1 MDTNTNQKTNRKDLL
16 LMRKSMTKNKPLPDV
31 KCIITSD
38 LVTLYTILVLTLHNN
53 KRNIWQGY
61 SQIIQHSIFLMS
73 TKAYTCIIIKAEMNC
88 RGIHPLRDSDTRLWP
103 RISIISFVSK
113 WWSRCFILLNL
124 NILTCYY

>member
-61 SQIIQHSIFLMS
+61 SQIIQHSIFF
-73 TKAYTCIIIKAEMNC
+73 KNI
-88 RGIHPLRDSDTRLWP
+88 RGT
-103 RISIISFVSK
+103 
-113 WWSRCFILLNL
+113 LNFFL
-124 NILTCYY
+124 